1 VRPVRS
7 ILAGSFAAT
16 ALLARAAAAQP
27 DAPPEPDGYRMED
40 YRSPTPATLKGAKVV
55 STGDAAALW
64 REGSSA
70 FIDVLPRAPKPQN
83 LPPGTIWRD
92 TPHHSLPGAIWLP
105 NTGYGSL
112 SAEAEAYFRRGLQT
126 ATKGD
131 PQRPITFFCQRACWM
146 SWNAAK
152 RALEYG
158 YGRVSWFPDGTD
170 GWLDAGLPLQRI
182 EPHP

>member
-1 VRPVRS
+1 VRPIRS
-7 ILAGSFAAT
+7 ILAPSLAAT
-16 ALLARAAAAQP
+16 ALLAHAAAAQP

-40 YRSPTPATLKGAKVV
+40 YRSPTPSTLQGAKVV
-55 STGDAAALW
+55 GTGEAAALW
-64 REGSSA
+64 SEGSSA
-70 FIDVLPRAPKPQN
+70 FIDVLPRVPKPQN

-92 TPHHSLPGAIWLP
+92 TPHDSLPGAIWLP
-105 NTGYGSL
+105 NTGYG
-112 SAEAEAYFRRGLQT
+112 ALQT

-182 EPHP
+182 EPYP

>member
-1 VRPVRS
+1 MRPVRS
-7 ILAGSFAAT
+7 IVARSFVTT
-16 ALLARAAAAQP
+16 ALLAQAAAAQSDP
-27 DAPPEPDGYRMED
+27 PPEPDGYRMED

-55 STGDAAALW
+55 GTGEAAALW
-64 REGSSA
+64 SEGSLV

-92 TPHHSLPGAIWLP
+92 TPHDSLPGAIWLP
-105 NTGYGSL
+105 NTGYGAL
-112 SAEAEAYFRRGLQT
+112 NAEVEAYFRRGLQT

-182 EPHP
+182 QPYP